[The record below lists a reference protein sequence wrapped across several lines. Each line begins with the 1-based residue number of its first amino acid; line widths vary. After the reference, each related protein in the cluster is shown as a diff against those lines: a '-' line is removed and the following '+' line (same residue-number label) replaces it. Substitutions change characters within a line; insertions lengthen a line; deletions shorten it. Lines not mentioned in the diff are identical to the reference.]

1 MIDMQ
6 NFLYRFR
13 PISRLLGDEARPG
26 ELENTEIYFAP
37 PDQLNDP
44 LEGYLEIFWSG
55 DIIVWKNLFKHY
67 LFCLTHRALDL
78 YIFGE
83 KPTLNKTV
91 TIPDSLSG
99 ANEEGRKLL
108 DSVYELFFSNH
119 LMAEYIECL
128 TTRQIYRDEL
138 SAHLFSLHQNML
150 YCVYRAF
157 EANNMPWP
165 GLSFLTNFEKDRES
179 FFKNTAIPFLKDRAK
194 QAHRVEDDVFTRT
207 VFNTNQMWLQ
217 KQYQAAENK
226 KKVSGNMDFLLVG
239 FPSAFLQALETL
251 TYPNWYTACFMTN
264 CENSS
269 IWGSYG
275 DNHKGVC
282 LKFRVETSNKTFK
295 IKLLA
300 PVGTGSEGI
309 IKQQKNIEF
318 RKVIYNAEHLP
329 INFFQSLGN
338 ASTSSLEKFWYRDE
352 LGNISNS
359 IDWLQNMNEQTRD
372 AHWKSFYDATS
383 SKLKV
388 WEHENEY
395 RLILHPSS
403 YNLQNASD
411 RTLKYNFKSLEG
423 IIFGVKTS
431 DSDKIAI
438 MQKIKKLC
446 DVHSRSTFKF
456 FQARYDQVHKT
467 INYYELNEI
476 KL

>member
-1 MIDMQ
+1 MGR
-6 NFLYRFR
+6 YRRSGDKKRVNTHRYAVAFSNPRDIWDIFYLFPNKLASNVDTLVVHADQSR
-13 PISRLLGDEARPG
+13 PIRRPGFFPRPALHYLFSRYADAFTVSKLTGVHRLPEWQKETALILTQQCGGVDTMPNDYSLSDVLERIYHNQLALEAALMELTLWVEQRGSEDVGANVRGALETIGENAGHIAQDEARPG

-251 TYPNWYTACFMTN
+251 TYPN
-264 CENSS
+264 
-269 IWGSYG
+269 
-275 DNHKGVC
+275 
-282 LKFRVETSNKTFK
+282 
-295 IKLLA
+295 
-300 PVGTGSEGI
+300 
-309 IKQQKNIEF
+309 
-318 RKVIYNAEHLP
+318 
-329 INFFQSLGN
+329 
-338 ASTSSLEKFWYRDE
+338 
-352 LGNISNS
+352 
-359 IDWLQNMNEQTRD
+359 
-372 AHWKSFYDATS
+372 
-383 SKLKV
+383 
-388 WEHENEY
+388 
-395 RLILHPSS
+395 
-403 YNLQNASD
+403 
-411 RTLKYNFKSLEG
+411 
-423 IIFGVKTS
+423 
-431 DSDKIAI
+431 
-438 MQKIKKLC
+438 
-446 DVHSRSTFKF
+446 
-456 FQARYDQVHKT
+456 
-467 INYYELNEI
+467 
-476 KL
+476 